1 MAGVNLHIMQGQS
14 LPVPTLPP
22 TQPQIEDPVQSQA
35 QGCPG
40 CGSICQNK
48 DCSDSFCKKCCLK
61 AAQANPQWA
70 PCNYRA
76 HQLSRNG
83 YNIEQTMW
91 DLAYMPSQTI
101 LGPGMTVAVMPGT
114 PSDNQSSQ
122 RITTPVMPGYIQSP
136 SISIT
141 PAPVI
146 ARTQDSTTTRPLSNI
161 LPSDWAQARTRSM
174 QFDADTRQHA
184 QRVVK
189 TEV

>member
-1 MAGVNLHIMQGQS
+1 
-14 LPVPTLPP
+14 
-22 TQPQIEDPVQSQA
+22 
-35 QGCPG
+35 
-40 CGSICQNK
+40 
-48 DCSDSFCKKCCLK
+48 
-61 AAQANPQWA
+61 
-70 PCNYRA
+70 
-76 HQLSRNG
+76 
-83 YNIEQTMW
+83 MW